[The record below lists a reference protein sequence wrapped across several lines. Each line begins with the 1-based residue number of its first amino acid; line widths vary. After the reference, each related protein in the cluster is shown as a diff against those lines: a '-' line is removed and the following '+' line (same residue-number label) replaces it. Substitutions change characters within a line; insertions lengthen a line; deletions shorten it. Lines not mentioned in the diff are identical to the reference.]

1 MGAGSYQLHFP
12 YHNGVACRNESGQVR
27 LTSESHRDRRSNG
40 GLTLQGSC
48 GPAPG
53 GPMRRGQPESASG
66 STGGGLFRE

>member
-1 MGAGSYQLHFP
+1 MDAGSYQLHFH
-12 YHNGVACRNESGQVR
+12 YHNGFACRNECGQVR
-27 LTSESHRDRRSNG
+27 LTSESHRDRRSHG

-66 STGGGLFRE
+66 PAGGGLFRK